1 MAQNKDKDIN
11 KDESYLAGKLLL
23 AMPGMGDTRFYK
35 SVIYICAHD
44 AEGAMGLVINH
55 PLESVA
61 FDELLEELK
70 ITTDIEVDL
79 NALKIPVMRGGPVE
93 GARGFLLHSND
104 FKKPDTVIV
113 DEEIYVTGT
122 LDALKDVAQ
131 GAGPAQRIFVL
142 GYAGW
147 TAGQLDQELQQNAWL
162 IVDADPDL
170 IFEGTAETKWER
182 AVRKLGIDPSMLS
195 ASGGSA

>member
-1 MAQNKDKDIN
+1 MTQDKDKSKN
-11 KDESYLAGKLLL
+11 KDESSLAGKLLL

-35 SVIYICAHD
+35 SVIYLCAHD

-70 ITTDIEVDL
+70 ITADIEVDL
-79 NALKIPVMRGGPVE
+79 KALHVPVMRGGPVE
-93 GARGFLLHSND
+93 GARGFLLHSSD
-104 FKKPDTVIV
+104 FKNPDTVKV
-113 DEEIYVTGT
+113 DDQIYVTGT

-131 GAGPAQRIFVL
+131 GGGPERRMFVL

-170 IFEGTAETKWER
+170 VFDDGADDKWER
-182 AVRKLGIDPSMLS
+182 AIKKLGINPSMLS
-195 ASGGSA
+195 AAGGSA